1 MEAALDILW
10 RVLKICI
17 PVPVF
22 AVLLVLAWWQI
33 DKSTALRQAVDK
45 AVDGY
50 THVTELAAA
59 NARIYELERQK
70 DAADKAADWLNQ
82 RIEALNK
89 KQANDDAINE
99 KKDITYAQA
108 IKDAGRGC
116 TLNDADIDS
125 MRDE

>member
-1 MEAALDILW
+1 METALAILW

-17 PVPVF
+17 PVPVL
-22 AVLLVLAWWQI
+22 AILILLAWWQL
-33 DKSTALRQAVDK
+33 DKSSSVRLAVDK

-70 DAADKAADWLNQ
+70 DAADKAADWLTHQ
-82 RIEALNK
+82 IEALNR
-89 KQANDDAINE
+89 KQVADDNINE

-108 IKDAGRGC
+108 LKDAGRGC
-116 TLNDADIDS
+116 TLNDADIDG